1 MSEQE
6 ARALAADI
14 ERTPGWLAE
23 VFEGATSERWYL
35 VVGHVADPGTNF
47 VLRSPRDWER
57 LCELLSDDA

>member
-23 VFEGATSERWYL
+23 VFEGATGGRWYI
-35 VVGHVADPGTNF
+35 VAGRTADPLTHF
-47 VLRSPRDWER
+47 ILRSVRDWER
-57 LCELLSDDA
+57 LCELLRDDA